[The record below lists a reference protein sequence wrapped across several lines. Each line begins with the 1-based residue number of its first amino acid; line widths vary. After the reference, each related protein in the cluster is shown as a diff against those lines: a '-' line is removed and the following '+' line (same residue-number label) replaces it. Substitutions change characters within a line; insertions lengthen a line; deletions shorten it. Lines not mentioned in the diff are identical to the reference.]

1 MLRIYLI
8 AFVAALMVSLAATP
22 LSIWMARRWG
32 VMDALDPRKIH
43 TEPRPRW
50 GGIGIM
56 TGFLAGIFV
65 VWKSIPGFSKLLSF
79 SQGILYKKK
88 VIFTLNLGEQ
98 LAGILFG
105 AVLLFI
111 VGLVDDRKP
120 IKPGMKLTLQIIA
133 AYVAM
138 TYGVRIYGLSIPGF
152 EAYAR
157 FPLWLMQIVTILWL
171 VGLCNA
177 VNLIDGLDGL
187 AAGVVA
193 IVAGSFLAVALI
205 QEGGR
210 SIVFI
215 QQMKLAGVIAAA
227 LFGGT
232 LGFLVY
238 NFYPARVFMGDS
250 GSLSIGFL
258 VACIAV
264 IGAFKTTILAV
275 LLVPFALVAVPMMDM
290 TVAFFRRIIQKQNPF
305 APDRG
310 HFHHRL
316 LAAGWTQR
324 EVVLLVYSVTLL
336 LSCVSITVVAL
347 RRT

>member
-1 MLRIYLI
+1 MLKTYFI
-8 AFVAALMVSLAATP
+8 ALVTGLVVSLAATP
-22 LSIWMARRWG
+22 FSIWMASRWG
-32 VMDALDPRKIH
+32 AMDPVDPRKIH
-43 TEPRPRW
+43 SMPRPRW

-56 TGFLAGIFV
+56 AGFLSGIIAVWMFV
-65 VWKSIPGFSKLLSF
+65 PDFGKLLKF
-79 SQGILYKKK
+79 SQGVLFKKK

-105 AVLLFI
+105 ALVLFI
-111 VGLVDDRKP
+111 TGIVDDRKP
-120 IKPGMKLTLQIIA
+120 MKPGMKLSLQVIA

-152 EAYAR
+152 EAYSN
-157 FPLWLMQIVTILWL
+157 FPLWMMQVITILWL
-171 VGLCNA
+171 VGLSNA

-187 AAGVVA
+187 AGGVVA

-210 SIVFI
+210 SIIFI

-227 LFGGT
+227 LMGG
-232 LGFLVY
+232 LIGFLVY
-238 NFYPARVFMGDS
+238 NFYPASVFMGDS

-258 VACIAV
+258 VGCVAV

-275 LLVPFALVAVPMMDM
+275 LFVPFVLVAVPMTDM
-290 TVAFFRRIIQKQNPF
+290 AVAFFRRLLQRQNPF

-324 EVVLLVYSVTLL
+324 EAVLLVYSVTLL
-336 LSCVSITVVAL
+336 LACISITVVAL
-347 RRT
+347 RRG